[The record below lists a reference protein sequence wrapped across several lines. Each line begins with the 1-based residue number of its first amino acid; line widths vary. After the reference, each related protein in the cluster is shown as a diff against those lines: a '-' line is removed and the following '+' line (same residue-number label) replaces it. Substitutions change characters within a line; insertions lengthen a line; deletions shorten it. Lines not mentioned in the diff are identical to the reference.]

1 MPKRV
6 YIETDVHTA
15 NLVEVLLDEM
25 RRLHEK
31 VDRLERLHG
40 TNEEPDV
47 SPRLLTIDQT
57 RRMLNISVSTLYH
70 LRRDKIIPS
79 KNIKGKVLF
88 LQSDIE
94 KYLDRG

>member
-1 MPKRV
+1 MHKRV

-31 VDRLERLHG
+31 VDRLERLYG
-40 TNEEPDV
+40 TNEPPDV

-79 KNIKGKVLF
+79 RNIKGKVLF

-94 KYLDRG
+94 KFMEK

>member
-31 VDRLERLHG
+31 VDRLERFYG

-47 SPRLLTIDQT
+47 SPRLLTIEEA
-57 RRMLNISVSTLYH
+57 RRMMNISVRLLYD
-70 LRRDKIIPS
+70 LRQEDRIPY
-79 KNIKGKVLF
+79 KRVKGKVMF
-88 LQSDIE
+88 LKSDIE
-94 KYLDRG
+94 KYLEK

>member
-1 MPKRV
+1 MHKRV

-15 NLVEVLLDEM
+15 NLVEMLLDEM

-31 VDRLERLHG
+31 VDRLERFYG

-79 KNIKGKVLF
+79 RNIKGKVLF

-94 KYLDRG
+94 KFMEK

>member
-15 NLVEVLLDEM
+15 NLVEVLLDEI

-31 VDRLERLHG
+31 VDRLERLYE
-40 TNEEPDV
+40 TNEPSEV
-47 SPRLLTIDQT
+47 TPRLLTIDQT

-79 KNIKGKVLF
+79 RNIKGKVLF

-94 KYLDRG
+94 KFMEK

>member
-1 MPKRV
+1 MHKRV

-31 VDRLERLHG
+31 VDRLERLYE
-40 TNEEPDV
+40 TNEPSEV
-47 SPRLLTIDQT
+47 TPRLLTIDQT

-79 KNIKGKVLF
+79 RNIKGKVLF

-94 KYLDRG
+94 KFMEK

>member
-1 MPKRV
+1 MHKRV

-15 NLVEVLLDEM
+15 NLVEVLLDEI

-31 VDRLERLHG
+31 VDRLERLYE
-40 TNEEPDV
+40 TNEPSEV
-47 SPRLLTIDQT
+47 TPRLLTIDQT

-79 KNIKGKVLF
+79 RNIKGKVLF

-94 KYLDRG
+94 KFMEK

>member
-1 MPKRV
+1 MHKRV

-15 NLVEVLLDEM
+15 NLVEVLLDEI
-25 RRLHEK
+25 RSLHEK
-31 VDRLERLHG
+31 VDSLERLYE
-40 TNEEPDV
+40 TNEPSEV
-47 SPRLLTIDQT
+47 TPRLLTIDQT

-79 KNIKGKVLF
+79 RNIKGKVLF

-94 KYLDRG
+94 KFMEK

>member
-1 MPKRV
+1 LHKRV

-15 NLVEVLLDEM
+15 NLVEVLLDEI
-25 RRLHEK
+25 RSLHEK
-31 VDRLERLHG
+31 VDRLERLYE
-40 TNEEPDV
+40 TNEPSEV
-47 SPRLLTIDQT
+47 TPRLLTIDQT

-79 KNIKGKVLF
+79 RNIKGKVLF

-94 KYLDRG
+94 KFMEK